1 VFATTEET
9 QRKALEVMPSQKDL
23 YAVGDG
29 KFKIF
34 YLDEAQAVC
43 STLSGETQ
51 TLAV

>member
-1 VFATTEET
+1 
-9 QRKALEVMPSQKDL
+9 MIPSLKDL

-29 KFKIF
+29 KFEIF

-51 TLAV
+51 TLAL